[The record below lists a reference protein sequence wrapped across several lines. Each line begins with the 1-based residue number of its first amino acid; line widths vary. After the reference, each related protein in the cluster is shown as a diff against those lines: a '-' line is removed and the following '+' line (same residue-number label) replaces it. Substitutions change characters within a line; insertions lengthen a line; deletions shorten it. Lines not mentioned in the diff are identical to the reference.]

1 MIKLHHF
8 FYFCM
13 LLTSSCTKYMDFPV
27 TDKGRFVEVL
37 KENTFGFS
45 YMIESIKSLYPSL
58 DESQFNKILPL
69 LDTSASVTSTAIS
82 YLTLDP
88 RGNEILASGL
98 IMRPANGQSKG
109 LLIFFPSAKIDKYNV
124 GSETLMTFEGVLS
137 FFGYTVI
144 IPDLLGYGVS
154 KQVEYPFLFSDNT
167 ARVAYDMHLSAAE
180 YFSTTG
186 LPFPREVTL
195 GGYSMAGMGVV
206 SLHRYIEQNHPGN
219 IIIRESITGGGIYDL
234 GLAVDLFSEIKY
246 CESPFVPFI
255 FKSLDYWYDLN
266 LNYSEVFIEP
276 LLSHRNEWLNG
287 THSRA
292 EMLTF
297 IQPDMTT
304 YMHPDF
310 FTKEKNASLRKID
323 SCLRLH
329 SVAKGWAPQSPLT
342 LVHSR
347 DDDMAPPAIAQYTYD
362 NLSKAGGNISLIW
375 GSGDHLTH
383 GVEYYLAMMAYL
395 LAR

>member
-1 MIKLHHF
+1 MNKIHLF
-8 FYFCM
+8 FCCCM
-13 LLTSSCTKYMDFPV
+13 LLVSSCAKYMDFPV
-27 TDKGRFVEVL
+27 TDNGRFVEVL

-45 YMIESIKSLYPSL
+45 YMIESIKSIYPSL
-58 DESQFNKILPL
+58 DESQFSKVIRL

-82 YLTLDP
+82 YLTRDP

-98 IMRPANGQSKG
+98 IMRPADGKSKG
-109 LLIFFPSAKIDKYNV
+109 LLLFLPSAKVDKSNV

-154 KQVEYPFLFSDNT
+154 KQVEYPFLFSENT
-167 ARVAYDMHLSAAE
+167 ARVAYDMHISAAE
-180 YFSTTG
+180 YFGTKG
-186 LPFPREVTL
+186 IPFPREVTL

-206 SLHRYIEQNHPGN
+206 SLHRYIEQNDPGN

-234 GLAVDLFSEIKY
+234 GLAVDIFSKIKY
-246 CESPFVPFI
+246 CASPTVPLI
-255 FKSLDYWYDLN
+255 FKSMDYWYN
-266 LNYSEVFIEP
+266 LNIDYNEVFIDP
-276 LLSHRNEWLNG
+276 LLSNMGEWLDG
-287 THSRA
+287 THSRD
-292 EMLTF
+292 EMMTF
-297 IQPDMTT
+297 IPHDMTT

-329 SVAKGWAPQSPLT
+329 SAAKGWAPQSPLT
-342 LVHSR
+342 LIHSR
-347 DDDMAPPAIAQYTYD
+347 DDDMAPPAIAQYTYE
-362 NLSKAGGNISLIW
+362 NLLKAGGNISLIW

>member
-1 MIKLHHF
+1 
-8 FYFCM
+8 
-13 LLTSSCTKYMDFPV
+13 
-27 TDKGRFVEVL
+27 
-37 KENTFGFS
+37 
-45 YMIESIKSLYPSL
+45 
-58 DESQFNKILPL
+58 
-69 LDTSASVTSTAIS
+69 
-82 YLTLDP
+82 
-88 RGNEILASGL
+88 
-98 IMRPANGQSKG
+98 MRPANGQSKG
-109 LLIFFPSAKIDKYNV
+109 LLLFFPSAKIDKYNV

-154 KQVEYPFLFSDNT
+154 KQVEYPFMFSDNT

-276 LLSHRNEWLNG
+276 LLSHMTN
-287 THSRA
+287 A
-292 EMLTF
+292 E
-297 IQPDMTT
+297 
-304 YMHPDF
+304 
-310 FTKEKNASLRKID
+310 
-323 SCLRLH
+323 
-329 SVAKGWAPQSPLT
+329 
-342 LVHSR
+342 R
-347 DDDMAPPAIAQYTYD
+347 DTQQ
-362 NLSKAGGNISLIW
+362 
-375 GSGDHLTH
+375 SGDADLHTTRYDYLYASRFFYKGKKCLIKENRLLPAPAQCSKRLGATITAHLNSFK
-383 GVEYYLAMMAYL
+383 G
-395 LAR
+395 